1 LLIIAVPNFKSYD
14 ARKYKEFWAA
24 YDVPRHLYHFS
35 PSAVKKIFFSA
46 GFSLTS
52 QKGLFFDSFYVSL
65 LSEKYATGASNIPRG
80 IFTGAISNFK
90 ARSTGNYSSL
100 AYFFKKS
107 Q

>member
-1 LLIIAVPNFKSYD
+1 
-14 ARKYKEFWAA
+14 
-24 YDVPRHLYHFS
+24 
-35 PSAVKKIFFSA
+35 
-46 GFSLTS
+46 
-52 QKGLFFDSFYVSL
+52 VSL